1 MVPKLVRKPAVL
13 LEDAEGSE
21 ILVDVFVPLFLEG
34 RVCED
39 ENMSGVTYG

>member
-34 RVCED
+34 YEFLKMRMLCH
-39 ENMSGVTYG
+39 

>member
-1 MVPKLVRKPAVL
+1 MVPELIRKPAVL

-34 RVCED
+34 
-39 ENMSGVTYG
+39 